1 MPRLL
6 PALALVACVP
16 RARTLAAEAPDGGPD
31 AVVLVS
37 LDGFRPDYLRRADL
51 PALSR
56 LAREGVRAEAL
67 TPVFPSKTFP
77 NHWAIA
83 TGLTTEHHGIVDN
96 RFYDPELGEWFD
108 MLDDADNQDPR
119 WWQGEPIWATAERQ
133 GVRTATLFWP
143 GSEAPVGG
151 VRPSLSVP
159 YDGRI
164 PWDTRVET
172 VLGWLE
178 LPAAS
183 RPRLLTLYFD
193 EPDGAGHDHGPD
205 GPEVE
210 AEAVRADAAVGL
222 LLDGLDA
229 RGLSSRV
236 TVVVVSDH
244 GMADTDD
251 SRAVFLDDYVDVW
264 SGQVDTWN
272 AWAAIRPPA
281 GSEGAWAAA
290 LADAPHMRCALRED
304 LPPRLHYTENPRIAP
319 LHCIA
324 EAGWSITTRSFLR
337 ANPGHY
343 AGGTHGYDP
352 AEPTMAGIFIARG
365 PGLAPAGTVVP
376 AFENVEVY
384 GLLAHLLGVV
394 PADTDG
400 DLQRVAGVLAR

>member
-1 MPRLL
+1 MIRCL
-6 PALALVACVP
+6 PAIALLACVP
-16 RARTLAAEAPDGGPD
+16 RTRTLGGDAPGARPD
-31 AVVLVS
+31 AVILVS
-37 LDGFRPDYLRRADL
+37 LDGFRPDYLDRVSL

-56 LAREGVRAEAL
+56 LAAEGVRAEAL

-96 RFYDPELGEWFD
+96 RFYDPALDEWFD
-108 MLDDADNQDPR
+108 MLDGADAQDPR

-133 GVRTATLFWP
+133 GVRTGTMFWP

-164 PWDTRVET
+164 PWDERVET
-172 VLGWLE
+172 VLGWLD
-178 LPAAS
+178 LPAER
-183 RPRLLTLYFD
+183 RPRFLTLYFD
-193 EPDGAGHDHGPD
+193 EPDGAGHAHGPD

-210 AEAVRADAAVGL
+210 AEAARADAAVGL

-229 RGLSSRV
+229 RGLGARV
-236 TVVVVSDH
+236 AVVVVSDH
-244 GMADTDD
+244 GMAGTDD
-251 SRAVFLDDYVDVW
+251 ARTLFLDDYVDVW
-264 SGQVDTWN
+264 SGRVDTWN

-281 GSEGAWAAA
+281 GQERAWADA
-290 LADAPHMRCALRED
+290 LADTPHMRCALREE
-304 LPPRLHYTENPRIAP
+304 LPARLHYADNPRIAP

-324 EAGWSITTRSFLR
+324 EAGWSITTRSFLA
-337 ANPGHY
+337 ANPGYY

-352 AEPTMAGIFIARG
+352 AEPTMAGIFLARG

-376 AFENVEVY
+376 AFENIEVY
-384 GLLAHLLGVV
+384 GILAHLLGVA
-394 PADTDG
+394 PAATDG
-400 DLQRVAGVLAR
+400 DLTRVAGVLAR